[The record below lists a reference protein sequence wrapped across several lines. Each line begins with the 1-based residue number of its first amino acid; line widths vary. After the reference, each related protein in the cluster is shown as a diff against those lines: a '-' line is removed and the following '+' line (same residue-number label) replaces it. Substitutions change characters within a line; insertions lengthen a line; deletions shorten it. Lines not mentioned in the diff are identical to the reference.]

1 MRELEPADPE
11 GVRAEYVMRPLEF
24 LVAYR
29 GRHWLTDLIRSD
41 GKNGP
46 RSLAEAV
53 RSGRSNRLAAKV
65 ASGPGSMKLSTIDVP
80 EARPRLHGRT
90 REAVGER
97 MPPFR
102 LCDEVF
108 GTCGGILRRV
118 RKRSR
123 GRARAKPANL
133 SSLPTYARGG
143 RFRRPP
149 LGRTYQTRRA
159 TTMTAAAIAT
169 TATVEAAT
177 TTRRF

>member
-108 GTCGGILRRV
+108 GTCGGTFAECASARGDGLAPSRRT
-118 RKRSR
+118 S
-123 GRARAKPANL
+123 ARY
-133 SSLPTYARGG
+133 LPTREVDAFGG
-143 RFRRPP
+143 R
-149 LGRTYQTRRA
+149 LWAGRTRPEERR
-159 TTMTAAAIAT
+159 
-169 TATVEAAT
+169 
-177 TTRRF
+177 R